1 MSHASLTQPLQF
13 IIDPEPVEYRGL
25 DHLSSP
31 EVIVEFDAGF
41 SVDGLPWPDRLRAMS
56 TITLPDRTEMFTAF
70 TSRDASYDGV
80 FITAVKTT
88 GIFCRPTCT
97 AKKPRPENV
106 EFYADAQGALLAG
119 FRPCK
124 RCRPM
129 TPGGQSPE
137 WADHLLQA
145 VEADPA
151 HRWTDA
157 DLRTRDLDPD
167 RVRRWF
173 QRHHGMTFHAY
184 HRARRLGLALGRLH
198 QGERLT
204 QTGFEHGFESDSGF
218 REAFGR
224 LFGEPPGR
232 ARHREVAFLA
242 RIRTPLGPMVAGA
255 TEAGICLLEFADRR
269 MLETQLKRIRSRLG
283 CATAPGDHVHL
294 AHLKSELEE
303 FFAGRLQRFSV
314 PLVMAGTPFQMA
326 VWRELSHIPYGSTTD
341 YQTIATAIGKP
352 GARRAVGRANG
363 DNRLAILLPC
373 HRVVGRDGTLT
384 GYGGGLWRKRRLLEL
399 EGASEPAV
407 GR

>member
-1 MSHASLTQPLQF
+1 
-13 IIDPEPVEYRGL
+13 
-25 DHLSSP
+25 
-31 EVIVEFDAGF
+31 
-41 SVDGLPWPDRLRAMS
+41 MS
-56 TITLPDRTEMFTAF
+56 TITLPHRTEMLRAF
-70 TSRDASYDGV
+70 ASRDASYDGV
-80 FITAVKTT
+80 FITAVRTT

-119 FRPCK
+119 YRPCK

-129 TPGGQSPE
+129 KPAGQAPE

-151 HRWTDA
+151 HRWTNA
-157 DLRTRDLDPD
+157 DLRTLNLDPD

-173 QRHHGMTFHAY
+173 QRHHGMTFHGY

-198 QGERLT
+198 QGEALT
-204 QTGFEHGFESDSGF
+204 QAGFAHGFESDSGF
-218 REAFGR
+218 REAFRR
-224 LFGEPPGR
+224 LFGDPPGR
-232 ARHREVAFLA
+232 ARHRDVAYLT
-242 RIRTPLGPMVAGA
+242 RLRTPLGLMVAGA
-255 TEAGICLLEFADRR
+255 TTAGICLLEFADRP
-269 MLETQLKRIRSRLG
+269 MLETQLERVRHRLG
-283 CATAPGDHVHL
+283 CATAPGDHEHL
-294 AHLKSELEE
+294 AHLKEELEA

-326 VWRELSHIPYGSTTD
+326 VWGELSRIPHGSTTD

-352 GARRAVGRANG
+352 AACRAVGRANG